1 MFTYRDITDE
11 HVLDFAENARS
22 HERAL
27 DRGTS
32 AELPSQQINF

>member
-22 HERAL
+22 HERAVSTEEHL
-27 DRGTS
+27 QNCHLSR
-32 AELPSQQINF
+32 